1 MTVQNTPE
9 FAIVG
14 GGIVGLICA
23 LGLIDRGINVRV
35 YEQADGLRENGAGL
49 AFTRN
54 AVECLRLVS
63 PLASE
68 ALRSVQTPNGDT
80 THPNDHL
87 QWVDGFN
94 QHDQNDPMYEPVLFK
109 LFVGANGFE
118 GCHRAHLLEALW
130 KRLPSGSVIFGKKLQ
145 TIDDDPHNNKAILHF
160 MDGSTA
166 QADADLVIGCDGIKS
181 RTRALLLGS
190 DHPASKPQYT
200 HKLSYRALIPMEKAI
215 AALGAQKALNQC
227 MHIGPDRHLLHFPVA
242 DQKLLNVVAFNTNC
256 DPWTGDNGRLIAP
269 ATRQEVVEAFKDW
282 NKPVRTITE
291 MFPEVGEKWA
301 VFDSY
306 EHPVPFYS
314 KGRVC
319 LAGDSAHAAAPHHG
333 AGAGAG
339 VEDVLC
345 LITAIDKALLLATPK
360 TALTNAFSIYDGMR
374 YERTQWLVESSHE
387 VCEMYELDHP
397 LTKGDMGKCKDE
409 IEARSHKIWY
419 FDYED
424 MLRQTLSA
432 VDKLLGQSAPRVML

>member
-1 MTVQNTPE
+1 MTIQNTPKL
-9 FAIVG
+9 AIVG
-14 GGIVGLICA
+14 SSIVGLICA

-35 YEQADGLRENGAGL
+35 YEQANGLRENGAGL

-68 ALRSVQTPNGDT
+68 ALRSWVNG
-80 THPNDHL
+80 
-87 QWVDGFN
+87 FI
-94 QHDQNDPMYEPVLFK
+94 QHDQNDPMYKPVLFK

-118 GCHRAHLLEALW
+118 GCYRAHLLEALW
-130 KRLPSGSVIFGKKLQ
+130 KRLPSGSVIFSKKLQ

-166 QADADLVIGCDGIKS
+166 QADAVIGCDGIKS

-215 AALGAQKALNQC
+215 AALGAQKALNQS
-227 MHIGPDRHLLHFPVA
+227 
-242 DQKLLNVVAFNTNC
+242 FNTNC

-269 ATRQEVVEAFKDW
+269 ATRQEVVKAFKDW

-301 VFDSY
+301 VFNSY
-306 EHPVPFYS
+306 EYPVPFYS

-319 LAGDSAHAAAPHHG
+319 LASDSAHAAAPHHG

-374 YERTQWLVESSHE
+374 YEQSSHE

-409 IEARSHKIWY
+409 IEARSHKI
-419 FDYED
+419 
-424 MLRQTLSA
+424 
-432 VDKLLGQSAPRVML
+432 